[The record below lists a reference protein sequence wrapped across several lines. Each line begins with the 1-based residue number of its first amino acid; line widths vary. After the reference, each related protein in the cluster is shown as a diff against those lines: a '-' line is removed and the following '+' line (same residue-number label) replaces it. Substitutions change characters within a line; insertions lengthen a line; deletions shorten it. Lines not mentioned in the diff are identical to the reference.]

1 MAEPLTVHDLG
12 ELGLLQRLQPF
23 CAPGIVGDDAAV
35 LDLPPHRQLVVTTD
49 VLIAGVHFS
58 DRTTGPEDV
67 GWRAVAANLSDL
79 AAMGADPVGITV
91 GLSLPPHLAVSWV
104 DDLYRGMAACLR
116 VYGGQ
121 ILGGDLCRADAV
133 AIAITAL
140 GTVEKGQGLYR
151 SGAQPGQAL
160 LVTGYHGLSR
170 AGLELLLQPEKGQ
183 GLAAADRQAWE
194 LAHQR
199 PHPRF
204 DAIGHLRSLLTDVS
218 GASSGIAAMD
228 TSDGLANAV
237 LQICQMSNVGA
248 QLERSQLPISPALI
262 EWVGEAQAVDWALYG
277 GEDFELLLC
286 LPRDWADALL
296 PRLGTGAAIIGTIT
310 PSLAV
315 LLNGTEPSVGTQIL
329 NLDRG
334 FQHF

>member
-1 MAEPLTVHDLG
+1 MAKPLTVHDLG
-12 ELGLLQRLQPF
+12 ELGLLQRLQPL
-23 CAPGIVGDDAAV
+23 CAPGMVGDDAAV
-35 LDLPPHRQLVVTTD
+35 LDLPLHRQLVVTTD
-49 VLIAGVHFS
+49 VLVADVHFS
-58 DRTTGPEDV
+58 DRTTSPGDV

-79 AAMGADPVGITV
+79 AAMGAEPVGITV
-91 GLSLPPHLAVSWV
+91 GLSLPPSLAVSWV
-104 DDLYRGMAACLR
+104 DELYQGMAACLQ

-121 ILGGDLCRADAV
+121 ILGGDLCRADAI

-140 GTVEKGQGLYR
+140 GTLERGQGLYR
-151 SGAQPGQAL
+151 SGAQPGQVL

-183 GLAAADRQAWE
+183 GLATADCHAWM

-204 DAIGHLRSLLTDVS
+204 DAIRHLRSLLVDVS

-237 LQICQMSNVGA
+237 LQICQMSGVGA
-248 QLERSQLPISPALI
+248 QLERSQLPLPPALT
-262 EWVGEAQAVDWALYG
+262 EWVGESQAVDWALYG

-296 PRLGTGAAIIGTIT
+296 PRLGPGAAIIGTVT
-310 PSLAV
+310 PSSTVV
-315 LLNGTEPSVGTQIL
+315 LRGAEPSVGSQIL
-329 NLDRG
+329 TLSQG